1 MNLEFAG
8 RLNKPELILKDFNH
22 WVIILKEG
30 GTTLGHSVIILKSN
44 KPTFSD
50 IDSLEMSEFPTV
62 CKWFE
67 EKTKSVFGA
76 EKWNYCAMMMKEEF
90 VHFQAVPRYSTVI
103 NKYGVEWLDKDW
115 PKRPN
120 FEKLEINDEILQK
133 IKEDLLND

>member
-8 RLNKPELILKDFNH
+8 RLYKTELVLKEFKH
-22 WVIILKEG
+22 WVVILKEG

-50 IDSLEMSEFPTV
+50 VTNEEMSEFPLV

-67 EKTKSVFGA
+67 EKTKSIFGA

-90 VHFQAVPRYSTVI
+90 VHFQAVPRYSKVI
-103 NKYGVEWLDKDW
+103 RMHDIDWIDKDW
-115 PKRPN
+115 PKRPS
-120 FEKLEINDEILQK
+120 FDRLDISMDALQK
-133 IKEDLLND
+133 IKDDMINN

>member
-8 RLNKPELILKDFNH
+8 RLNKPELILKEFNN

-50 IDSLEMSEFPTV
+50 VSQDEMAEFPIV

-67 EKTKSVFGA
+67 DRTKTVFGA

-90 VHFQAVPRYSTVI
+90 VHFQAVPRYSKAVNMY
-103 NKYGVEWLDKDW
+103 NKNWEDKDF

-120 FEKLEINDEILQK
+120 FEKIEMSEEILQM
-133 IKEDLLND
+133 IKSDLLK

>member
-8 RLNKPELILKDFNH
+8 RLNKPELVLKNFKY

-30 GTTLGHSVIILKSN
+30 GTTLGHSVVILKTN
-44 KPTFSD
+44 KATFSD
-50 IDSLEMSEFPTV
+50 VTEEEMAEFPIV

-67 EKTKSVFGA
+67 DRTKTVFGA

-90 VHFQAVPRYSTVI
+90 VHFQAVPRYSKII
-103 NKYGVEWLDKDW
+103 NLYNTEWKDVDW

-120 FEKLEINDEILQK
+120 FSKLEISEDILIK
-133 IKEDLLND
+133 IKDDLINE